1 MSMTDRF
8 AAGGGRLALA
18 AAVGL
23 GLVLA
28 GGGQALAQAKK
39 NEKAPAAA
47 PAAAAAPQSAWVKL
61 CEKAPINA
69 IGADGKPT
77 TKETNICLTHHERLD
92 GNLGVAIVSA
102 AIQELE
108 GQKERQLKVMV
119 PLGMYIPAGL
129 RIAVLNADLWK
140 KLDKNE
146 NIDAKSLN
154 PIKLTYTLCHP
165 AGCTAEIAVTD
176 DFLAQMKK
184 GAGMIVNAVNF
195 NGQPVN
201 LPVPLDGFNATLGGQ
216 PVDNKAY
223 AQARGQ
229 LMAQIRQRQQEVIQ
243 EQQRKAME
251 AKGVPAPQPIQQK

>member
-1 MSMTDRF
+1 MTDRF
-8 AAGGGRLALA
+8 AARGARLAVA
-18 AAVGL
+18 ATVGL

-28 GGGQALAQAKK
+28 GGGHALAQAKK
-39 NEKAPAAA
+39 GAEKAAAA
-47 PAAAAAPQSAWVKL
+47 PAKPQSAWVKL

-69 IGADGKPT
+69 IGADGKPAR
-77 TKETNICLTHHERLD
+77 KETNICLTHHERLD

-102 AIQELE
+102 AVQELE
-108 GQKERQLKVMV
+108 GQKDRQLKVMV

-129 RIAVLNADLWK
+129 RVAVLSADLWK

-146 NIDAKSLN
+146 TIDAKALK
-154 PIKLTYTLCHP
+154 PLKLAYTLCHP
-165 AGCTAEIAVTD
+165 AGCTAEITIPD

-184 GAGMIVNAVNF
+184 GAGMVVNAVNF

-201 LPVPLDGFNATLGGQ
+201 LPVPLDGFNATLAGK

-251 AKGVPAPQPIQQK
+251 AKGVPKPEPIKQK